1 MADEDKGLVAGHP
14 PAVKAG
20 GMRIV
25 QHKTPNAERPAKDPV
40 EVIGLSNPPPNVNTG
55 EVVQS
60 AANNKHSDHSVEA
73 SQVAHAQKPAVHVP
87 QKAVNHIQQPRK
99 CWTKNDRESRC
110 NKRVARRQVLLHI
123 RTLWV
128 VSRAS

>member
-40 EVIGLSNPPPNVNTG
+40 EVIGLSNPAPNVNTG
-55 EVVQS
+55 EVVQN
-60 AANNKHSDHSVEA
+60 AASNKHHEHSVEA
-73 SQVAHAQKPAVHVP
+73 SQVAHAQKPAVQVP
-87 QKAVNHIQQPRK
+87 QKAVNNIQQPRK
-99 CWTKNDRESRC
+99 FWMNDCENKC
-110 NKRVARRQVLLHI
+110 NTCSARR
-123 RTLWV
+123 
-128 VSRAS
+128 